1 MAHGTFSHETTGR
14 GERALGW
21 QREQGVG
28 DGEGVTA
35 AATCGVWG
43 LASGPGG
50 ARVESRVPGQ
60 SVKVKKKSGRQGEGR
75 QECGERY
82 GEREGGE
89 PLVADVMGRVAPVA
103 PSHLPVWAARKIAQL
118 KKAQAIFVE
127 AEGRLFGVVEARVL
141 DRAPDGDPLSAHMRP
156 IFFSVQ
162 PTTSVA
168 RVRELLIRQR
178 VSCLPV
184 AAGMFLVGT
193 ISRAD
198 VERALAKVPPR
209 APRAPKTAL
218 ARAAA

>member
-1 MAHGTFSHETTGR
+1 VIRGVLSWHAGCKYLGHASEEESLRDMAHGTYSHETTEGGR
-14 GERALGW
+14 RALAW

-43 LASGPGG
+43 VASRPGD
-50 ARVESRVPGQ
+50 ARVESRVP
-60 SVKVKKKSGRQGEGR
+60 V
-75 QECGERY
+75 
-82 GEREGGE
+82 
-89 PLVADVMGRVAPVA
+89 VADLMGKVSPVV

-118 KKAQAIFVE
+118 KKAPAIFVE
-127 AEGRLFGVVEARVL
+127 AEGRLLGVVETRAL
-141 DRAPDGDPLSAHMRP
+141 GDAPDGDLLSAHLQLMSL
-156 IFFSVQ
+156 SVQ
-162 PTTSVA
+162 PTTSLERA
-168 RVRELLIRQR
+168 RELLLRQQ

-198 VERALAKVPPR
+198 VERALAKLPR
-209 APRAPKTAL
+209 RAPKNVL

>member
-1 MAHGTFSHETTGR
+1 M
-14 GERALGW
+14 
-21 QREQGVG
+21 
-28 DGEGVTA
+28 A
-35 AATCGVWG
+35 AAACGVWG
-43 LASGPGG
+43 LGSGPGD

-60 SVKVKKKSGRQGEGR
+60 TVKVKRKSGRQGEGR
-75 QECGERY
+75 K
-82 GEREGGE
+82 EGQRSDEE
-89 PLVADVMGRVAPVA
+89 PLVADVMGRAAPVA

-118 KKAQAIFVE
+118 RKAQAVFVE
-127 AEGRLFGVVEARVL
+127 AEGRLFGVVETRVL
-141 DRAPDGDPLSAHMRP
+141 GRAPDADPLSAHMRP

-184 AAGMFLVGT
+184 AAGAFLVGT

-198 VERALAKVPPR
+198 VERALAKVPPP
-209 APRAPKTAL
+209 APNVL